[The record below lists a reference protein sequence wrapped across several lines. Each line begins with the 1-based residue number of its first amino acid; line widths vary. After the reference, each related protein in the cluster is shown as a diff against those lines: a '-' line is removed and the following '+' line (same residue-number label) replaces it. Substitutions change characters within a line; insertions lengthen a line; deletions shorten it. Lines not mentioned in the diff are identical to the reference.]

1 MLENKIRT
9 PEEVEAYLHE
19 LREWIA
25 GEEEAAAE
33 EMSAFFTK
41 RLAHYEDVHLGNW
54 GELYAHIAD
63 FFDGGL
69 ETLLDIGCGTG
80 LELEAYFRQG
90 GAATVTGIDLSAD
103 MLDALRQKRPGQ
115 RLTLVQGSYFT
126 LPLGEGRYDAAV
138 SVESL
143 HHFPARQ
150 KADLYRRLCCAL
162 KPGGYFVL
170 TDYFAASDAQEAQY
184 FADLQQLKAAQGLPD
199 GAFYHYDTPLTVAHE
214 TEALQGAG
222 FATVEDL
229 CHWGA
234 THTLRAAR

>member
-1 MLENKIRT
+1 MLEEMAAFFAARL
-9 PEEVEAYLHE
+9 EGYDAHMLEAIE
-19 LREWIA
+19 
-25 GEEEAAAE
+25 GAAAFYPYTA
-33 EMSAFFTK
+33 SLLPKAAT
-41 RLAHYEDVHLGNW
+41 
-54 GELYAHIAD
+54 AHI
-63 FFDGGL
+63 
-69 ETLLDIGCGTG
+69 LDLGCGTG
-80 LELEAYFRQG
+80 LELEAYFQQG
-90 GAATVTGIDLSAD
+90 GAAAVTGVDLSAE
-103 MLDALRQKRPGQ
+103 MLDALRQKLPGQ

-214 TEALQGAG
+214 TEAL
-222 FATVEDL
+222 
-229 CHWGA
+229 
-234 THTLRAAR
+234 

>member
-1 MLENKIRT
+1 MLE
-9 PEEVEAYLHE
+9 
-19 LREWIA
+19 
-25 GEEEAAAE
+25 
-33 EMSAFFTK
+33 EMAAFFAA
-41 RLAHYEDVHLGNW
+41 RLEGYDDHMRQTIEGAAQFYPYTAALLPQAGD
-54 GELYAHIAD
+54 AHI
-63 FFDGGL
+63 
-69 ETLLDIGCGTG
+69 LDLGCGTG
-80 LELEAYFRQG
+80 LELEAYFQQG
-90 GAATVTGIDLSAD
+90 GAAAVTGIDLSAE
-103 MLDALRQKRPGQ
+103 MLDALRQKLPGQ

-214 TEALQGAG
+214 TEALYDAG